1 MWASVMLGL
10 VLVDSIAGLRYSVQ
24 ILEGSPFF
32 KLQLKIE
39 QADRFGWIVLYRRLP
54 GMNGWS
60 EIQKVYIDRW
70 VLPKEYSLDDKVRG
84 EIGWSYRVVW
94 RSANTESEI
103 GTYYPYG
110 RMPLPPRI
118 NQEKPDSPI
127 LRCTFFEPGKFL
139 LRGYNSYG
147 EEVFTL
153 PIEVSGACVE
163 RYQLPPL
170 RKGRYL
176 VRLLEPQSSVSLA
189 EIVVAL

>member
-1 MWASVMLGL
+1 MWASVIFGF
-10 VLVDSIAGLRYSVQ
+10 VLIDSIAGLRYSVR
-24 ILEGSPFF
+24 ILEGSPSF
-32 KLQLKIE
+32 KLQLKVE
-39 QADRFGWIVLYRRLP
+39 RADRFGWIVLYRRLP
-54 GMNGWS
+54 GMNGWG
-60 EIQKVYIDRW
+60 EIQKVYVDRW
-70 VLPKEYSLDDKVRG
+70 VLPKEYSLEDKVRG

-94 RSANTESEI
+94 RSANTETEI

-110 RMPLPPRI
+110 RLPVPPRI
-118 NQEKPDSPI
+118 HQEKPESRV
-127 LRCTFFEPGKFL
+127 LQCTFFEPGKFL

-153 PIEVSGACVE
+153 PIEISEACVE

>member
-1 MWASVMLGL
+1 MWASVILGF
-10 VLVDSIAGLRYSVQ
+10 VTIDSIAGLRYSIRV
-24 ILEGSPFF
+24 LEGTSSF
-32 KLQLKIE
+32 KLAVKAE
-39 QADRFGWIVLYRRLP
+39 RADRFGWIVLYRRLP
-54 GMNGWS
+54 GMNGWG
-60 EIQKVYIDRW
+60 EIEKVYVDRW
-70 VLPKEYSLDDKVRG
+70 VLPKEYSLEDKVRG

-94 RSANTESEI
+94 RSANTETEI

-110 RMPLPPRI
+110 RLPVPPRI
-118 NQEKPDSPI
+118 HQEKPESRV
-127 LRCTFFEPGKFL
+127 LQCTFFEPGKFL

-147 EEVFTL
+147 EEVFTF
-153 PIEVSGACVE
+153 PIEISEACVE

>member
-10 VLVDSIAGLRYSVQ
+10 VLVDSVAGLRYSVQ

-94 RSANTESEI
+94 RSANTETEI

-110 RMPLPPRI
+110 RMPVPPRI
-118 NQEKPDSPI
+118 NQEKPNSPI
-127 LRCTFFEPGKFL
+127 LRCTFFESGKFL